1 MAEFLIDLHDS
12 SKTLDEFR
20 AKLKESGSD
29 FPESFI
35 TSMDRLVLSMH
46 PKYKK
51 KKAATNGAE
60 KGKGKVV
67 DGPVESAEV
76 IKQRKLF
83 PGLAIQDSEWQPSY
97 APDSEAGKIKGVPE
111 VEDFLDDMMSQ
122 LEGAEKRIKGNG
134 SDLKRKRSISPPV
147 VRGRRQSPDYN
158 GRRNDEERGRGGR
171 ARQPLDTQPVMYK
184 IYPGKVT
191 GIKDFG
197 AFVSLEGIQGRHEG
211 MVHISSIQS
220 NARVNHPSDLLSRG
234 QSVLVKVMSIA
245 AGRIGLSMKDVD
257 QDSGRDLTPHLRIKS
272 EAEMAEE
279 TASRFSS
286 GSNSGPLGGRSG
298 YGNAAPVKFADDHRS
313 SAKRLT
319 SPERWEIKQLIA
331 SGAASA
337 SDYPNLDEDF
347 ATPNAT
353 EADEE
358 LDIEVKEDEA
368 PFLAGQ
374 ARRALDMSPVK
385 IIKSLDGSLNRAA
398 MAGQSLAKERREMR
412 QQELNDQADSEDKN
426 LGTAW
431 QDPMAAPMER
441 QFAADLRGQQMS
453 RKKAD
458 DSQPTW
464 RGDKNQPV
472 TFGKITNQTMAEQR
486 ASLPIYQYRQQL
498 VEAIRDVSI
507 LIFILNYMLKLVTE
521 PSHGRSR
528 RDWLRQ
534 DNANDAVPC
543 GRRFRRPWSNR
554 MYSTSS
560 CGSHVRRKACG

>member
-1 MAEFLIDLHDS
+1 MIDLHDS

-51 KKAATNGAE
+51 KKAATTNGAD
-60 KGKGKVV
+60 KGKGKEVD
-67 DGPVESAEV
+67 DGPVESEDM

-83 PGLAIQDSEWQPSY
+83 PGLAIKDSEWQPSY
-97 APDSEAGKIKGVPE
+97 APDSEAGKIKGAPE

-122 LEGAEKRIKGNG
+122 LEGAEKRIKGSG
-134 SDLKRKRSISPPV
+134 TADLKRKRSISPPV
-147 VRGRRQSPDYN
+147 VRGRRQSPDCN
-158 GRRNDEERGRGGR
+158 SRRNDEERGRGGR

-211 MVHISSIQS
+211 MVHISAIQS

-234 QSVLVKVMSIA
+234 QSVMVKVMSIA

-286 GSNSGPLGGRSG
+286 GSNSGPLGGRG
-298 YGNAAPVKFADDHRS
+298 FGNAAPVKFADDNRS

-398 MAGQSLAKERREMR
+398 MAGASLAKERREMR
-412 QQELNDQADSEDKN
+412 QQELNDQADSEDKD

-458 DSQPTW
+458 DGQPTW

-498 VEAIRDVSI
+498 VEAIRDVSAPVSGC
-507 LIFILNYMLKLVTE
+507 YTKLTWRVE
-521 PSHGRSR
+521 PSHGS
-528 RDWLRQ
+528 
-534 DNANDAVPC
+534 
-543 GRRFRRPWSNR
+543 GR
-554 MYSTSS
+554 
-560 CGSHVRRKACG
+560 